1 MNKKPEAFVRDI
13 KLHNENDIAEWT
25 FKDIGFHLIIT
36 AIFAVIYIGVGYYY
50 ELNREL
56 MFIFGLPVLYLGIL
70 LILVMDKIYTGTF
83 STGNNLELI
92 IRHNAENRDQLLERL
107 SIRESNRNK
116 DYDEDYSDDY
126 END

>member
-1 MNKKPEAFVRDI
+1 
-13 KLHNENDIAEWT
+13 
-25 FKDIGFHLIIT
+25 
-36 AIFAVIYIGVGYYY
+36 
-50 ELNREL
+50 
-56 MFIFGLPVLYLGIL
+56 
-70 LILVMDKIYTGTF
+70 MDKIYTGTF
-83 STGNNLELI
+83 STVNNLELI